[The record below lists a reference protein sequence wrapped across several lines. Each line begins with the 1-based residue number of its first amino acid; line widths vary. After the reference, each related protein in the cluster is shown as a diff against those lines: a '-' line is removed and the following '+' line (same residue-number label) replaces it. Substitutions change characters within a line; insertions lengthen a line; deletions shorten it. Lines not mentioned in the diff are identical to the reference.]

1 MIQSNGQT
9 APDPVSLDI
18 EREMSGGAAELNML
32 GQTVM
37 DGYTLKMKLTILWRG
52 LSAQTADMLDAMLT
66 GNDYVG
72 IALDGGAETS
82 CYVEKRAL
90 SRRPGSIEYKAV
102 LAER

>member
-1 MIQSNGQT
+1 MIQINGQT

-18 EREMSGGAAELNML
+18 EREMSGGAPELNML

-52 LSAQTADMLDAMLT
+52 LNAQTAETLDAMLPS
-66 GNDYVG
+66 NAFLQV
-72 IALDGGAETS
+72 ALDGGVETT